1 MRGLC
6 QLGLVGWLSA
16 GALAGVSCE
25 GPRNCPDGPIRP
37 KDGVYHGTSA
47 VPEGEGGDLSMYA
60 DVTVVVS
67 GDTATVTWPMADG
80 TTRQVVYRIGEVST
94 W

>member
-1 MRGLC
+1 
-6 QLGLVGWLSA
+6 
-16 GALAGVSCE
+16 
-25 GPRNCPDGPIRP
+25 
-37 KDGVYHGTSA
+37 
-47 VPEGEGGDLSMYA
+47 MYA